1 MVLKEKYFRLS
12 CMRNV
17 TKILIRCTI
26 HTINIYHRKNSL
38 QFIDNLNKVN
48 QCKRETK
55 VLVDF
60 QKIGEF
66 ILSS

>member
-1 MVLKEKYFRLS
+1 M
-12 CMRNV
+12 
-17 TKILIRCTI
+17 
-26 HTINIYHRKNSL
+26 
-38 QFIDNLNKVN
+38 QFLDNLSKAN

-60 QKIGEF
+60 EKIGEF